1 MRPPSRSPGNPSPVS
16 PSLRATAREKY
27 TTSTPQ
33 LLRHAYQPHSTSS
46 YMSQSPQSQL
56 STNTR
61 SLDSSNTSYRL
72 STSSMP
78 QDTAAQLGLGSHSA
92 VPFDVTKNL
101 QTVIDGKGNPVLPE
115 LQAQIDKGFFKAD
128 QDWTCYRRNYFS
140 VACSYILKPNIYVSS
155 PSEPL
160 FVHRGGSGSSSD
172 QIISLAMCI
181 VARVDGEDGKII
193 EIVQH
198 TPKRD
203 RAPTSHP
210 QKTRLMPHPTG
221 SLGIYPGASG
231 ALSGSQ
237 PSSDYDTVYPA
248 ASTTT
253 QQQPQ
258 SIANFDRLQFK
269 TATANNG
276 KRRAAQ
282 QYFHIIV
289 ELFAEISTN
298 TSSDTQWLKI
308 ASRLSAPMVVR
319 GRSPGHYSKDRRDSS
334 ASMGPGGGSSGD
346 SAGGQR
352 DPDSAGPS
360 TGSRSGLS
368 RTSMSG
374 SSRIGGGAY
383 TSHHASSTHSPSGS
397 HSVPSSSSS
406 SYGQAAHNRTIKRPT
421 DPILTTEEA
430 SSIEELSGYQ
440 YYPYALTEPSVNG
453 NNVRP
458 LRAANDYENF
468 KSDAQQPSSQQQ
480 APFGYLTS
488 SNGHPNPRNGEQR
501 GSVKGDY
508 LDAPLGSGYNPPH
521 SQSLGNQWPTAA
533 VSEAS
538 GRGCGRFQGLA
549 TSRGH
554 YPQMSA
560 L

>member
-27 TTSTPQ
+27 TTSTPH
-33 LLRHAYQPHSTSS
+33 LHRHAFPTHGASS
-46 YMSQSPQSQL
+46 YMPQSPQSRV
-56 STNTR
+56 STNSR
-61 SLDSSNTSYRL
+61 SLDSSNTSYKH

-78 QDTAAQLGLGSHSA
+78 QDTAAQLALGSHSA
-92 VPFDVTKNL
+92 VPFESTKALLSVT
-101 QTVIDGKGNPVLPE
+101 DAKGIPVQPE

-140 VACSYILKPNIYVSS
+140 VVCSYILKPSPYVST
-155 PSEPL
+155 SEPL
-160 FVHRGGSGSSSD
+160 YVHRSHAGAAPD
-172 QIISLAMCI
+172 LIMSLAMCI
-181 VARVDGEDGKII
+181 VAKVDGEDGKIV

-203 RAPTSHP
+203 RGPIGYP
-210 QKTRLMPHPTG
+210 QKTRLVPHPTG
-221 SLGIYPGASG
+221 SLGLYPGASG
-231 ALSGSQ
+231 ALSGPQ
-237 PSSDYDTVYPA
+237 PSPEYDPVYPT
-248 ASTTT
+248 ASTTQ

-289 ELFAEISTN
+289 ELFAEVSSN
-298 TSSDTQWLKI
+298 TPSETHWVKI
-308 ASRLSAPMVVR
+308 ASRISAPMVVR

-360 TGSRSGLS
+360 TGSRSGMSRASLS
-368 RTSMSG
+368 S

-383 TSHHASSTHSPSGS
+383 TSHHASSTHSPSGT

-406 SYGQAAHNRTIKRPT
+406 SYGQAAQNRTVKRPT

-430 SSIEELSGYQ
+430 SSIETYPGYQ
-440 YYPYALTEPSVNG
+440 YYPFTLNESSENDNT
-453 NNVRP
+453 VRP
-458 LRAANDYENF
+458 LRAAVDYDTF
-468 KSDAQQPSSQQQ
+468 KPDVQPSSSQQQ
-480 APFGYLTS
+480 APFGYLTPI
-488 SNGHPNPRNGEQR
+488 NGHPHHRNVGPRGP
-501 GSVKGDY
+501 VKGEY
-508 LDAPLGSGYNPPH
+508 LDTQVGSGFNTPQ
-521 SQSLGNQWPTAA
+521 SQSVGNQWPTAA
-533 VSEAS
+533 VSSAS
-538 GRGCGRFQGLA
+538 GRGCGRFQGVD

-554 YPQMSA
+554 YPTTPA

>member
-27 TTSTPQ
+27 TTSTPH
-33 LLRHAYQPHSTSS
+33 LHTHPFRPHSTSS

-78 QDTAAQLGLGSHSA
+78 QDTAAQLALGSHSA
-92 VPFDVTKNL
+92 VPFENTKNL
-101 QTVIDGKGNPVLPE
+101 HTVTDAKGNAVQPD

-140 VACSYILKPNIYVSS
+140 VACSYVLKPNPYASM
-155 PSEPL
+155 SEPL
-160 FVHRGGSGSSSD
+160 YVHRASAGSTSD
-172 QIISLAMCI
+172 LIVSLAMCI
-181 VARVDGEDGKII
+181 VARVDGEDGKVI

-210 QKTRLMPHPTG
+210 QKTRLAPHPTG
-221 SLGIYPGASG
+221 SLGLYPGASG

-237 PSSDYDTVYPA
+237 ASSEYDSVYPA
-248 ASTTT
+248 SSTPQ

-289 ELFAEISTN
+289 ELFAEIASN
-298 TSSDTQWLKI
+298 TSSDIQWLKI
-308 ASRLSAPMVVR
+308 ASRISAPMVVR

-334 ASMGPGGGSSGD
+334 ASMGPGGGGSSGD

-368 RTSMSG
+368 RASLSS

-397 HSVPSSSSS
+397 HSIPSSSSS
-406 SYGQAAHNRTIKRPT
+406 SYDQATHNRTIKRPT
-421 DPILTTEEA
+421 DPVLTTEEV
-430 SSIEELSGYQ
+430 SSIEEYPGYQ
-440 YYPYALTEPSVNG
+440 YYPFPLSEPSVNG
-453 NNVRP
+453 NTVRP
-458 LRAANDYENF
+458 LRSAHEYDSF
-468 KSDAQQPSSQQQ
+468 KSNAQSSSQQQ

-488 SNGHPNPRNGEQR
+488 SNGHANPRNGEPR
-501 GSVKGDY
+501 GSVKGEYADTQV
-508 LDAPLGSGYNPPH
+508 GSGHHPPH

-533 VSEAS
+533 VSDAS

>member
-16 PSLRATAREKY
+16 PPLRTTAREKY
-27 TTSTPQ
+27 TTSTPH
-33 LLRHAYQPHSTSS
+33 LHRHAFPPHSTSS
-46 YMSQSPQSQL
+46 YLSQSPQSL

-78 QDTAAQLGLGSHSA
+78 QDTGAQLALGSHSA
-92 VPFDVTKNL
+92 VPFENTKTL
-101 QTVIDGKGNPVLPE
+101 HTITDAKGNSVQPE

-140 VACSYILKPNIYVSS
+140 VACSYILKPNPYVST
-155 PSEPL
+155 SEPL
-160 FVHRGGSGSSSD
+160 YVHRASAGPAPD
-172 QIISLAMCI
+172 QIMSLAVCI

-210 QKTRLMPHPTG
+210 QKTRLVPHPTG
-221 SLGIYPGASG
+221 SLGLYPGATG

-237 PSSDYDTVYPA
+237 PSSEYDPVYPA
-248 ASTTT
+248 SSTTQ

-298 TSSDTQWLKI
+298 TSSETQWLKI
-308 ASRLSAPMVVR
+308 ASRISAPMVVR

-360 TGSRSGLS
+360 AGSHSGLS
-368 RTSMSG
+368 RASLSS

-383 TSHHASSTHSPSGS
+383 TSHHASSTHSPSRS
-397 HSVPSSSSS
+397 HSIPSSSSS

-430 SSIEELSGYQ
+430 SSIEEYPGYQ
-440 YYPYALTEPSVNG
+440 YYPYTLTEPSVNG
-453 NNVRP
+453 NTVRP
-458 LRAANDYENF
+458 LRSANDYDTF
-468 KSDAQQPSSQQQ
+468 KSDGPPPSSQQQ

-488 SNGHPNPRNGEQR
+488 SNGHPHPRTGEPR
-501 GSVKGDY
+501 GSGKGDY
-508 LDAPLGSGYNPPH
+508 PEAQLGSGYTPPH
-521 SQSLGNQWPTAA
+521 SQSLANQWPTAA
-533 VSEAS
+533 VSDAS